1 MLCRAVT
8 RKVGLSLTNL
18 ALNKYF
24 QMFANI
30 PFVKTLF
37 EKFSEKDVGADVEV
51 TGFSGI
57 LTVSAQNSFLEL
69 LFIREF
75 CFQLKIP
82 PPPSDRIW

>member
-1 MLCRAVT
+1 MHVLCRAVT

-37 EKFSEKDVGADVEV
+37 EKFSEKEVGADVEV

-57 LTVSAQNSFLEL
+57 LTVSAQHALPAL
-69 LFIREF
+69 LRTHE
-75 CFQLKIP
+75 CPLLV
-82 PPPSDRIW
+82 SS